1 MKNLLPLCGLFLLSF
16 ASFAQEKKID
26 KEWNAGPLSVT
37 HHQLS
42 TASGPMPYTAT
53 AGYMPMKDEQD
64 SVRAKLFFVAYS
76 KDGVH
81 DPGKRPILFAFNGG
95 PGSSSVWLH
104 MGLMGPERVLMTDK
118 GESIAP
124 PYRSVANEYSW
135 LDKADL
141 VFIDPMLTGY
151 TRPANHV
158 AASDYTGY
166 NKDLRFV
173 ADFIRMYL
181 SRYNRWSSPKYV
193 AGESYGTTRAAGLS
207 NYLQD
212 QYGIYLNGVVL
223 ISAVLSFNAHSSGRD
238 NDLPYALQL
247 PSYAAAAW
255 YHGKADKKYQ
265 SLAQITADA
274 CHYATGPYL
283 DALMK
288 GDELSDA
295 ERKVVISKLHGLTG
309 LSAKHLDECN
319 LRLQVGRFDK
329 ELLRDSGKTI
339 GRFDTRIEGVD
350 YDRAGESPDYDPS
363 YDRTV
368 HGAYTAVFNDYVR
381 RDLNFHSDL
390 NYEILTGRV
399 WPWRFSENGFLN
411 VADQLRSAM
420 VKNPNLQVW
429 VCSGYFDLATPW
441 FTTDYVLHHM
451 FLPKELRKNLH
462 STYYDAGHMM
472 YLHRA
477 SLQQLR
483 KDFEAFMNESS
494 SH

>member
-1 MKNLLPLCGLFLLSF
+1 MKKLLAFCSILFLTQ
-16 ASFAQEKKID
+16 ASMAQTKSEH
-26 KEWNAGPLSVT
+26 KEWNAGPISVT
-37 HHQLS
+37 HHQLN
-42 TASGPMPYTAT
+42 TASGPLAYTAT
-53 AGYMPMKDEQD
+53 AGFMPMKDEHD
-64 SVRAKLFFVAYS
+64 SVKAKLFFVAYT
-76 KDGVH
+76 KDGSTEKN
-81 DPGKRPILFAFNGG
+81 KRPVLFAFNGG

-118 GESIAP
+118 GESLPP
-124 PYRSVANEYSW
+124 PYRAVANEYSW

-151 TRPANHV
+151 TRPAEHV

-166 NKDLRFV
+166 NNDIRFV

-212 QYGIYLNGVVL
+212 QYGIYLNGVIL

-247 PSYAAAAW
+247 PSYTAAAW
-255 YHGKADKKYQ
+255 YHGKADKKYT
-265 SLAQITADA
+265 SLSQISEDA
-274 CHYATGPYL
+274 SSYALGPYL
-283 DALMK
+283 DALLK
-288 GDELSDA
+288 GDELGDA
-295 ERKVVISKLHGLTG
+295 ERKSVIGKLHALTG
-309 LSAKHLDECN
+309 LSTKYLDECN
-319 LRLQVGRFDK
+319 LRLNVGRFNK

-339 GRFDTRIEGVD
+339 GRYDTRIEGVD
-350 YDRAGESPDYDPS
+350 YDRAGESYDYDPS

-368 HGAYTAVFNDYVR
+368 HGAFTAVFNDYVR
-381 RDLNFHSDL
+381 SSLNFHSDM

-399 WPWRFSENGFLN
+399 WPWRFSENGYLN

-429 VCSGYFDLATPW
+429 VCSGYYDLATPW

-451 FLPKELRKNLH
+451 FLPKALRKNLH
-462 STYYDAGHMM
+462 STHYEAGHMM
-472 YLHRA
+472 YLHKA

-483 KDFEAFMNESS
+483 KDFEVFMSETG